1 MNNKLRKSTL
11 FRSLLL
17 SFIFFVYNEIFVTD
31 VYKSSTGVVIKEENS
46 NISIDS
52 FGLIPGLSSTDS
64 SLNQLLFYLESEEAI
79 QKFENLIS
87 YQDYKYNFLD
97 ILRNKKIISSSF
109 SEFYLNTNTFYID
122 ELSGVLVLESTTP
135 NKELS
140 KKASMALL
148 MVANAYFDRQQ
159 RINSIIDKYK
169 KMCELAITE
178 NKNLIEID
186 EIASSFSIQ
195 EDFLELDSATEMFSE
210 QTKKSLEK
218 CEEIAGMVIDG
229 EDGRANLTIDR
240 INSDNVQA
248 LIQGIYF
255 DTVAS
260 ITQSNSLLV
269 VSEPTTGREA
279 VSKRSLFLSILLFLI
294 SYILL
299 ISIKVAR
306 SLKSD
311 FNF

>member
-1 MNNKLRKSTL
+1 
-11 FRSLLL
+11 
-17 SFIFFVYNEIFVTD
+17 
-31 VYKSSTGVVIKEENS
+31 
-46 NISIDS
+46 
-52 FGLIPGLSSTDS
+52 
-64 SLNQLLFYLESEEAI
+64 
-79 QKFENLIS
+79 
-87 YQDYKYNFLD
+87 
-97 ILRNKKIISSSF
+97 
-109 SEFYLNTNTFYID
+109 
-122 ELSGVLVLESTTP
+122 
-135 NKELS
+135 
-140 KKASMALL
+140 
-148 MVANAYFDRQQ
+148 
-159 RINSIIDKYK
+159 
-169 KMCELAITE
+169 
-178 NKNLIEID
+178 
-186 EIASSFSIQ
+186 
-195 EDFLELDSATEMFSE
+195 
-210 QTKKSLEK
+210 
-218 CEEIAGMVIDG
+218 MVIDG

>member
-140 KKASMALL
+140 KES
-148 MVANAYFDRQQ
+148 QHG
-159 RINSIIDKYK
+159 
-169 KMCELAITE
+169 T
-178 NKNLIEID
+178 
-186 EIASSFSIQ
+186 
-195 EDFLELDSATEMFSE
+195 
-210 QTKKSLEK
+210 
-218 CEEIAGMVIDG
+218 
-229 EDGRANLTIDR
+229 
-240 INSDNVQA
+240 
-248 LIQGIYF
+248 
-255 DTVAS
+255 
-260 ITQSNSLLV
+260 
-269 VSEPTTGREA
+269 
-279 VSKRSLFLSILLFLI
+279 
-294 SYILL
+294 
-299 ISIKVAR
+299 
-306 SLKSD
+306 
-311 FNF
+311 FNGSQCIF

>member
-1 MNNKLRKSTL
+1 
-11 FRSLLL
+11 
-17 SFIFFVYNEIFVTD
+17 
-31 VYKSSTGVVIKEENS
+31 
-46 NISIDS
+46 
-52 FGLIPGLSSTDS
+52 
-64 SLNQLLFYLESEEAI
+64 
-79 QKFENLIS
+79 
-87 YQDYKYNFLD
+87 
-97 ILRNKKIISSSF
+97 
-109 SEFYLNTNTFYID
+109 
-122 ELSGVLVLESTTP
+122 
-135 NKELS
+135 
-140 KKASMALL
+140 
-148 MVANAYFDRQQ
+148 
-159 RINSIIDKYK
+159 
-169 KMCELAITE
+169 MCELAITE